1 MKKLLIFLLIAL
13 SLSANAQI
21 SKKAMFF
28 MLANGGSGTPSTS
41 NIQVATMIADDV
53 YYTDEDLELDVTLA
67 SNVTVTQY
75 RWLIKD
81 HGGMELTRRIAF
93 TKSPTVPA
101 ISTPGWYDIELRIM
115 TATDQYVIKK
125 NAIPILPP
133 KPTTPDLTI
142 DLSAGNFYYDYAND
156 NLYSGTPIHYVKL
169 TGSGTLYLASL
180 NLWGDGSDWDERVYF
195 YKDGDSK
202 ITLTSTGSSNGIDFE
217 GGKNILWNGYND
229 DKTRGFRVSM
239 VGSGQNALV
248 AKNGKLFDSIGIF
261 GTEFVSDG
269 TTDISLMRFESPST
283 VTFNATTAEINNLE
297 IYDNYF
303 DGAGAESFY
312 LGNSKDDPLIYTYI
326 PTKINGAMMG
336 RNESYDSK
344 NEAFQIGCMLNFE
357 MWNNYAETV
366 GLRDTGGHRN
376 AYQITAGSTGRVL
389 NNYAINA
396 KIPLFIETGLT
407 PWDVF
412 NGETSVSDGILVDG
426 NIFINGTEQGAQN
439 ETSKIYMIYSN
450 ATGGAYT
457 IRLINNTIF
466 SKQQIAAT
474 DIQGA
479 AGGNI
484 YMVNNVCIGVAT
496 GEDHNELK
504 YLNTNPASATV
515 NNSFRAYTNYAD
527 LISYYNFSGD
537 GTSPEDY
544 NPTELTSPIFSGS
557 PTDIS
562 GLGFDFFDYNG
573 NPYPSEGAYTF
584 GAFNGYGK
592 KTITPDV
599 LDATAPTFTT
609 ATVTNITESTAE
621 LHTELNEDG
630 ITYWSIIADGGTAPT
645 VAELIAGGFGLQ
657 SGSFVCPTGVEITEL
672 VSGLTGATAYDVY
685 RVAVNADN
693 TAQAAVTKNDIT
705 TTSDAV
711 APTLSAWEIRNATPN
726 RLYFSS
732 SEVITATTFAGFTI
746 DRILGTTVTVTGV
759 TINTGATTDHYF
771 TLSENVEA
779 IDYLA
784 RIAYSGSGSNIQ
796 DASTNALASFAATLI
811 TNSITYSKRIQV
823 NITSFAN
830 STGLSDWNDV
840 DLAGSAAVGVK
851 VANLDDITNTPTGF
865 AFEIANAF
873 NGTNNTI
880 NATAG
885 TYISNAN
892 AIVRG
897 VESYS
902 SGDATGTFRFSGLTS
917 GKSFDLIYLI
927 KNTFGTGAGNVNVN
941 GAGSVGYTTGTKEGK
956 VSGTVNGSGY
966 IDWVITQTTTNTTE
980 STAAF
985 ILVVYP

>member
-1 MKKLLIFLLIAL
+1 MKKLLLAFLLL
-13 SLSANAQI
+13 TSLAHGQD
-21 SKKAMFF
+21 KKKLFY
-28 MLANGGSGTPSTS
+28 LLNQSSGGSSTTS
-41 NIQVATMIADDV
+41 NIQSAAIVADNV
-53 YYTDEDLELDVTLA
+53 YYTDEDLELDVTIA
-67 SNVTVTQY
+67 DNITVTQY

-81 HGGMELTRRIAF
+81 HGGLGLVRRIAH
-93 TKSPTVPA
+93 TKSPTMPA
-101 ISTPGWYDIELRIM
+101 ISVPGWYDIEVRIM
-115 TATDQYVIKK
+115 TATDQYVVKK
-125 NAIPILPP
+125 AAIPILPP

-142 DLSAGNFYYDYAND
+142 DLSAGNFYYDFTNTRT
-156 NLYSGTPIHYVKL
+156 YSGNPIQYVKL
-169 TGSGTLYLASL
+169 TGSGTLYIAPL
-180 NLWGDGSDWDERVYF
+180 NLWGDGSDWADRVYF

-202 ITLTSTGSSNGIDFE
+202 ITLTSTGSSNGLDFE

-239 VGSGQNALV
+239 VGSGQNGIV

-269 TTDISLMRFESPST
+269 NTDISLMRFESPST

-303 DGAGAESFY
+303 EGSGAESFY

-357 MWNNYAETV
+357 MWDNYAETV

-389 NNYAINA
+389 NNFAINA

-412 NGETSVSDGILVDG
+412 NGETSVSDGLLVDG

-439 ETSKIYMIYSN
+439 EESKIYMIYSN

-457 IRLINNTIF
+457 IRLVNNTIF
-466 SKQQIAAT
+466 SKQEVAAT
-474 DIQGA
+474 DIQGV

-484 YMVNNVCIGVAT
+484 YMVNNVCIGVPT

-504 YLNTNPASATV
+504 YLNTNPASSTV
-515 NNSFRAYTNYAD
+515 NNSFRSYTNYAD

-537 GTSPEDY
+537 GSIATHYDPTS
-544 NPTELTSPIFSGS
+544 LTSAVFSGS

-562 GLGFDFFDYNG
+562 GLGFSFNDYNG
-573 NPYPSEGAYTF
+573 SPFPSDGDYTF
-584 GAFNGYGK
+584 GAFNGYGR

-645 VAELIAGGFGLQ
+645 VAQLIAGGFGLQ
-657 SGSFVCPTGVEITEL
+657 SGSFVCPTGVEVTEP
-672 VSGLTGATAYDVY
+672 VSGLTGGTAYDVY

-705 TTSDAV
+705 TDADVV
-711 APTLSAWEIRNATPN
+711 APILSGWEIRNANPN
-726 RLYFSS
+726 RLYFISN
-732 SEVITATTFAGFTI
+732 EIITATTFGGFTV

-759 TINTGATTDHYF
+759 TINTGQLTDHYF

-784 RIAYSGSGSNIQ
+784 RIAYSGSGSNLQ
-796 DASTNALASFAATLI
+796 DASANALASIAATLI
-811 TNSITYSKRIQV
+811 DNNITYSAKINI
-823 NITSFAN
+823 NITN
-830 STGLSDWNDV
+830 SGQDVSSTEWNNTNTSNGAIQT
-840 DLAGSAAVGVK
+840 L
-851 VANLDDITNTPTGF
+851 VANLDDDTNTPTGYGF
-865 AFEIANAF
+865 AVTNAF
-873 NGTNNTI
+873 HAMTNNV

-885 TYISNAN
+885 TYISEAN
-892 AIVRG
+892 ALVRG
-897 VESYS
+897 LEVYNGGDNSGTIRLSGLS
-902 SGDATGTFRFSGLTS
+902 SGQAVEM
-917 GKSFDLIYLI
+917 IYI
-927 KNTFGTGAGNVNVN
+927 MRNNFGSGAGNVNVN
-941 GAGSVGYTTGTKEGK
+941 GAGAVGYTTGTAEVK
-956 VSGTVNGSGY
+956 VLTTADGSGNV
-966 IDWVITQTTTNTTE
+966 DWVITQTTSNT
-980 STAAF
+980 SQSVVAF
-985 ILVVYP
+985 KIITK